1 MGWVFRDAGLCLCKT
16 SVCGIKRR
24 TCPCTLQNCKA
35 LSCYCVCAARVCTK
49 HCWDLSAQ
57 QVQSHKIVVST
68 QRNLLVFPNEC
79 CSFKRAGC
87 IEIQQMERHDSPPP
101 PRMHVSVRRHKG
113 RKVGCGGS
121 TSSFLLVGVGQK
133 SVSSSKAHCIVWGF
147 CVLLWSNGHKIA
159 CEDAHLQRGGG
170 AGGLMSNSRS
180 HKHTLQPLFYL
191 WAPALK

>member
-87 IEIQQMERHDSPPP
+87 IEIQQMERHDYPPP
-101 PRMHVSVRRHKG
+101 APHACVCASAQGTKSGVRWEYEQFP
-113 RKVGCGGS
+113 VGGS
-121 TSSFLLVGVGQK
+121 GTKICFLIQSPL
-133 SVSSSKAHCIVWGF
+133 HCLR
-147 CVLLWSNGHKIA
+147 LLCPFMKQWTQNRMWRRTLA
-159 CEDAHLQRGGG
+159 EGGG